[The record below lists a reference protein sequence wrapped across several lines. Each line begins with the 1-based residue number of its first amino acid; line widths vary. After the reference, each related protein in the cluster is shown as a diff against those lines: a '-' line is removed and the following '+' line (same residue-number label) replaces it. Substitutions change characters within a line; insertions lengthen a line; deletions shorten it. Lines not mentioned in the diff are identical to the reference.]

1 MTRPSFSEY
10 RSFPDGLPGMLR
22 IGSWDEHTYDRVA
35 GATGTV

>member
-1 MTRPSFSEY
+1 MTRSSFSEY

-22 IGSWDEHTYDRVA
+22 IGGWDKRTHDRVA